1 MDEHAVGFMLQ
12 QQAVVCDST
21 GECLGFFEGAC
32 VCVLTARMRIVS
44 SKVPGNML
52 WWENINLPPAPLR
65 SPLDHIPLPLHAEFV
80 RQRYQNRWTLLTS
93 V

>member
-32 VCVLTARMRIVS
+32 VYVCINGQDENCV
-44 SKVPGNML
+44 
-52 WWENINLPPAPLR
+52 
-65 SPLDHIPLPLHAEFV
+65 
-80 RQRYQNRWTLLTS
+80 
-93 V
+93 